1 MGATWGAACAPQA
14 PTHSPGVTVRR
25 TVTPVR
31 EAGDDQGIAAPHL
44 TRDDRRLST
53 VHRPYYDYP
62 YRSL

>member
-1 MGATWGAACAPQA
+1 LARWGSACARDA
-14 PTHSPGVTVRR
+14 VAHRHTAGVAR

-31 EAGDDQGIAAPHL
+31 EAGDSDGIVAPLL
-44 TRDDRRLST
+44 TCDDPRLST